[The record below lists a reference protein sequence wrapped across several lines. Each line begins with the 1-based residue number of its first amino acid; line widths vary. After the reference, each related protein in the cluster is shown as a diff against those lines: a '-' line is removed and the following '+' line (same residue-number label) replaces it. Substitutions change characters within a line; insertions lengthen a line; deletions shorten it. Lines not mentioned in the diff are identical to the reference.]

1 MKKILPSLLLLAAL
15 VPAAQAQT
23 RLQDTEAF
31 KLFQAT
37 GKKFTFSCFGEGKDE
52 ACAGMVQGYR
62 DAMAAPDATDPIRHD
77 MQSYLLHAI
86 SVRGGKL
93 REKGQLD
100 EALKVLEGGYREML
114 QHYDGGKHFHA
125 LIDAHNLQQELGMTL
140 LQLGRTQDGDT
151 VIRNARGAAD
161 RLWAQRDKL
170 TSKSAQDLL
179 KKGMLAGESF
189 ETELG
194 VLYRDNFKQARNNK
208 QVIPNLSKADLAP
221 RVVDTYRRAE
231 QWLLRKDEAGIAGI
245 MDVNAGIRYAEIKF
259 EIGDALYEQKK
270 NKEAAEEF
278 LAAASAACGLVD
290 KGKEAGAKGMDRM
303 NADLSKRTC
312 ERASA
317 GWSLAS
323 GEFSKAFDKA
333 FDAWYDDQLKLMEEG
348 KDLNLP
354 YVRKG
359 MKR

>member
-1 MKKILPSLLLLAAL
+1 MKKLLPVLLVAAFL
-15 VPAAQAQT
+15 PAAHAQT
-23 RLQDTEAF
+23 RIQDTQAF
-31 KLFQAT
+31 KLFQET
-37 GKKFTFSCFGEGKDE
+37 GKKFTFDCFGAGKDE

-62 DAMAAPDATDPIRHD
+62 DAMAAPDATDQIRHD

-93 REKGQLD
+93 REKGQLE
-100 EALKVLEGGYREML
+100 EAFKVLEGGYREMMA
-114 QHYDGGKHFHA
+114 HYDGGKHFHA
-125 LIDAHNLQQELGMTL
+125 LIDAQNLQQELGMTL

-170 TSKSAQDLL
+170 TSKPGKDLL
-179 KKGMLAGESF
+179 NKGMLAGETF

-194 VLYRDNFKQARNNK
+194 ELYRDNFKQKPGNK
-208 QVIPNLSKADLAP
+208 EVIANLSKADLAP
-221 RVVDTYRRAE
+221 RVVETYRRAE
-231 QWLLRKDEAGIAGI
+231 QWLLRKDEAGIAGL
-245 MDVNAGIRYAEIKF
+245 MDVNANIRYAEIKF

-270 NKEAAEEF
+270 NKEATEEF
-278 LAAASAACGLVD
+278 LAAASAACTLVD
-290 KGKEAGAKGMDRM
+290 KGKEAGAKGMDKL
-303 NADLSKRTC
+303 NADLARRTC
-312 ERASA
+312 DRASA

-333 FDAWYDDQLKLMEEG
+333 FDAWYADQLKLLDEG
-348 KDLNLP
+348 ANLNLP

-359 MKR
+359 MRR

>member
-1 MKKILPSLLLLAAL
+1 MKKLLPGLLLAAL
-15 VPAAQAQT
+15 LPTAQAQT
-23 RLQDTEAF
+23 RLQDTQAF
-31 KLFQAT
+31 KLFQET

-62 DAMAAPDATDPIRHD
+62 DAMAAPDATDQIRHD

-86 SVRGGKL
+86 SVRGGKM

-100 EALKVLEGGYREML
+100 DALKVLEGGYREMME
-114 QHYDGGKHFHA
+114 HYDGGKHFHA
-125 LIDAHNLQQELGMTL
+125 LIDAQNLQQELGMTL
-140 LQLGRTQDGDT
+140 LQLGRTQDADS
-151 VIRNARGAAD
+151 VIRNARGAVD
-161 RLWAQRDKL
+161 RMWDQRERL
-170 TSKSAQDLL
+170 TSKPAKDLL
-179 KKGMLAGESF
+179 NKAMLAGERF
-189 ETELG
+189 ETDLG

-208 QVIPNLSKADLAP
+208 QVIPRMTKADLAP

-231 QWLLRKDEAGIAGI
+231 QWLLRKDEAGIAGM
-245 MDVNAGIRYAEIKF
+245 MDVNANIRYAEIKF

-270 NKEAAEEF
+270 NKEATEEF
-278 LAAASAACGLVD
+278 LAAASAACTLVD
-290 KGKEAGAKGMDRM
+290 KGKEAGAKGMDKL
-303 NADLSKRTC
+303 NADLARRTC
-312 ERASA
+312 DRASA

-333 FDAWYDDQLKLMEEG
+333 FDAWYADQLKLLDEG

-359 MKR
+359 VR